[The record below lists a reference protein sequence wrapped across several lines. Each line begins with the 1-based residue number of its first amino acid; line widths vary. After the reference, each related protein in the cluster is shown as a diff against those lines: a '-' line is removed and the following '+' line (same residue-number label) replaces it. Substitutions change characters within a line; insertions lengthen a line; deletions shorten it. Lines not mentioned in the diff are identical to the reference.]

1 MTESVPPSPRATAGR
16 SLSDAIY
23 EQIYERISSGEWP
36 EGTRLP
42 TEIELADTFGVSR
55 TVVREALLRLRIDGL
70 VASRQ
75 GAGTRVI
82 GAPSQHVLEFA
93 EPGSIADIQRCY
105 EFRVG
110 IEGEAARLAAERNSE
125 ARIADIEAALEA
137 MRRCIAKGG
146 LGADEDIAFHIAVAQ
161 ASENDY
167 FVRTIHSV
175 TRAIRIGISI
185 AATLSTRPTAGL
197 IDAGSVTSAATAS
210 AWPPA
215 ARIAS
220 ATSASCAAERET
232 SATLAPSAAK
242 RSAIARPNPRPAPV
256 TSATCPSRIP
266 IDHLSCRVR

>member
-1 MTESVPPSPRATAGR
+1 MTDSVPQSPRAAAAGR

-110 IEGEAARLAAERNSE
+110 IEGEAARIAAERSSE

-167 FVRTIHSV
+167 FVRTINSV

-185 AATLSTRPTAGL
+185 AATLSTRPTVERLTTANQEHEA
-197 IDAGSVTSAATAS
+197 IFDAIRSGDAILARERMQAHIESA
-210 AWPPA
+210 
-215 ARIAS
+215 R
-220 ATSASCAAERET
+220 R
-232 SATLAPSAAK
+232 
-242 RSAIARPNPRPAPV
+242 
-256 TSATCPSRIP
+256 
-266 IDHLSCRVR
+266 RVFVGR